1 MLMSRKPSNKR
12 IENQADNQIAVPK
25 AQVPASPS
33 HPVEDSVLEE
43 SKTKR
48 PILNG
53 SQLPQKTSAASDLD
67 SASSLLKKACKD
79 LSKNEDVL
87 HKYTKV
93 VLPKLEAGL
102 VGDDNSSL
110 DIEKTTK
117 WLESRAE
124 SPKGKEVLNNIATF
138 LSSSLQVLSPAASI
152 EPHIALV
159 CTGLSI
165 IMLVCLSLCS
175 VAL

>member
-1 MLMSRKPSNKR
+1 MLMSRKPSSNR
-12 IENQADNQIAVPK
+12 IETQADNQIAVPK

-53 SQLPQKTSAASDLD
+53 SQKTPAASDLD
-67 SASSLLKKACKD
+67 SASSLLKKACED
-79 LSKNEDVL
+79 LSKNEDVQ

-110 DIEKTTK
+110 NIEKTTK
-117 WLESRAE
+117 WLESRVE
-124 SPKGKEVLNNIATF
+124 LPKGKEVLNNITTVV
-138 LSSSLQVLSPAASI
+138 SSSLQVLSPAASI

-175 VAL
+175 IAL

>member
-1 MLMSRKPSNKR
+1 
-12 IENQADNQIAVPK
+12 V
-25 AQVPASPS
+25 
-33 HPVEDSVLEE
+33 
-43 SKTKR
+43 
-48 PILNG
+48 
-53 SQLPQKTSAASDLD
+53 SDLD
-67 SASSLLKKACKD
+67 SASSLLKKACEN
-79 LSKNEDVL
+79 LSKDENVL

-102 VGDDNSSL
+102 AGDDNSSL

-124 SPKGKEVLNNIATF
+124 SPKGKEVLNNIATA
-138 LSSSLQVLSPAASI
+138 LSSFQQVLSPAASI

-175 VAL
+175 AAL